1 MSGEHYGDGQA
12 SDSGRHHVT
21 HRPSTSTAWT
31 RAAFAAIAL
40 VLSLAAPVAAGPL
53 EDTTPA
59 SGRRDYA
66 TALRLWRPLADQGD
80 AIAQFNLGLTYDKG
94 WGVPQNDAEAAKWYR
109 LAADQG
115 DADAQ
120 INLGGMYHNG
130 RGVPQNDAEAVKWFR
145 LAADQGDARA
155 QFNLGFSYD
164 NGRGVPQNHAEALK
178 WFRLAA
184 DQGNANAQNDLAV
197 MYTKGEGVPQD
208 FVRAHMWF
216 NLSAARGEQR
226 AAKNRDSIAKRMTP
240 AQIVEAQ
247 TLAREWQPKRS
258 R

>member
-1 MSGEHYGDGQA
+1 MASVVSRRSPGAITGQGWHGGEHRGDRQA

-21 HRPSTSTAWT
+21 HRSSTATAWT

-53 EDTTPA
+53 EDTTAA

-94 WGVPQNDAEAAKWYR
+94 WGAPQNDAEAAKWYR

-130 RGVPQNDAEAVKWFR
+130 RGVPQN
-145 LAADQGDARA
+145 
-155 QFNLGFSYD
+155 
-164 NGRGVPQNHAEALK
+164 HAEALK

-184 DQGNANAQNDLAV
+184 L
-197 MYTKGEGVPQD
+197 TK
-208 FVRAHMWF
+208 A
-216 NLSAARGEQR
+216 
-226 AAKNRDSIAKRMTP
+226 TP
-240 AQIVEAQ
+240 A
-247 TLAREWQPKRS
+247 RS
-258 R
+258 SISASATTMAGAFRRTTPRR

>member
-1 MSGEHYGDGQA
+1 MSGERYGDGQA

-21 HRPSTSTAWT
+21 HRPSTSAAWA

-53 EDTTPA
+53 EDATTA

-66 TALRLWRPLADQGD
+66 ISLRLWRPLADQGD

-115 DADAQ
+115 
-120 INLGGMYHNG
+120 
-130 RGVPQNDAEAVKWFR
+130 
-145 LAADQGDARA
+145 
-155 QFNLGFSYD
+155 
-164 NGRGVPQNHAEALK
+164 
-178 WFRLAA
+178 
-184 DQGNANAQNDLAV
+184 NANAQNDLAV

-216 NLSAARGEQR
+216 NLSAARGGQSS
-226 AAKNRDSIAKRMTP
+226 ASNRDSIAKLMTP
-240 AQIVEAQ
+240 AQIAEAEK
-247 TLAREWQPKRS
+247 LAREWQPKRP
-258 R
+258 

>member
-1 MSGEHYGDGQA
+1 MDRQA
-12 SDSGRHHVT
+12 NNGRHHVT

-40 VLSLAAPVAAGPL
+40 VLSLTAPVAAEPL
-53 EDTTPA
+53 EDTTTA

-66 TALRLWRPLADQGD
+66 IALRLWRPLADQGD

-94 WGVPQNDAEAAKWYR
+94 WGVPQNDAEAVKWYS

-130 RGVPQNDAEAVKWFR
+130 RGVPQNDAEAV
-145 LAADQGDARA
+145 
-155 QFNLGFSYD
+155 
-164 NGRGVPQNHAEALK
+164 K